1 MNESH
6 WGDATSW
13 MSNNIATPP
22 PAAHS
27 WSQHVVV
34 KQLTLYDLRVASQNK
49 QQKFTLTPNMQVC
62 NVINSPYRIK
72 IKPNIQSGSTSTT
85 SGSSPRVPPA
95 IGTETQSYNITQ
107 LALLIHL
114 SIYRL
119 WLCGVT
125 ETLAVNAAVAG
136 GQSFMSDISPLTHSQ
151 AN

>member
-1 MNESH
+1 MNLIEATRLHEWATTLQHLPLLPTAAHNTLWWSSLRFTIYASHHKINNRSSH
-6 WGDATSW
+6 WPQICKCAT
-13 MSNNIATPP
+13 
-22 PAAHS
+22 
-27 WSQHVVV
+27 
-34 KQLTLYDLRVASQNK
+34 LL
-49 QQKFTLTPNMQVC
+49 F
-62 NVINSPYRIK
+62 SPHRIK

-95 IGTETQSYNITQ
+95 IGTETQFYNITQ